1 MNESESKNE
10 KTKNITLK
18 KIATISTIPASTIT
32 IITGVLSWRDYIP
45 DVLFKLFLTLTILI
59 ILFLL
64 VYFFVTIL
72 HQRVL
77 KKWREARKNN
87 ALVKKYFDDFELL
100 CDRLGD
106 LLKDNRIDN
115 IPYVYINFRSIP
127 PEFNYPRSLI
137 YDLANLL
144 AVLKEGMKNVLRS
157 DFRLLIKCFES
168 ILRIYNSQLVLQPFQ
183 QIRNLYRDKLTEY
196 ERDTYEKSR
205 ENYVR
210 FLQDYMNFAKAINK
224 GYGEKIAQD
233 YFEQPGKL
241 EKT

>member
-10 KTKNITLK
+10 KTKNIKLK

-64 VYFFVTIL
+64 VYFFVTLL

-115 IPYVYINFRSIP
+115 IPYVFTNLRNMP
-127 PEFNYPRSLI
+127 PEFYYPRSLI
-137 YDLANLL
+137 YDLANLI

-168 ILRIYNSQLVLQPFQ
+168 ILRIYNSQLVLQPFR

-233 YFEQPGKL
+233 YSEQPGKL
-241 EKT
+241 EKK

>member
-1 MNESESKNE
+1 MDESESKRD
-10 KTKNITLK
+10 KDVILK
-18 KIATISTIPASTIT
+18 RVAAVSAIVASLIT
-32 IITGVLSWRDYIP
+32 IITKVLSIVGYVP
-45 DVLFKLFLTLTILI
+45 QVLFKAFLILTLLI
-59 ILFLL
+59 IL
-64 VYFFVTIL
+64 VWIIYVSMAPFFTRAL
-72 HQRVL
+72 RKW
-77 KKWREARKNN
+77 KKVRKN
-87 ALVKKYFDDFELL
+87 KFIFKRYFDDFELL

-127 PEFNYPRSLI
+127 PQFNYPRSLI

-168 ILRIYNSQLVLQPFQ
+168 VLRMYNSQLVLQPFQ